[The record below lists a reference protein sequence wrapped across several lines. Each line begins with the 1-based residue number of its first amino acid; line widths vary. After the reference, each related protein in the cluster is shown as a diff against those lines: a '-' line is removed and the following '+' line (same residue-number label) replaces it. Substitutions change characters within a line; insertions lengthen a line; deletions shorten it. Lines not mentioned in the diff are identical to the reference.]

1 MRLSGVILGS
11 AILAIAFA
19 SPSRAF
25 DPEDT
30 TSSLVTKF
38 LSASKIQQEAL
49 RGTEMEVDID
59 AQLPKLK
66 ESGKMKVLKKISDLG
81 KIAYHRLGQFVG
93 DRTVETEVI
102 ARYLELEN
110 DNADNPSVAITPA
123 NYKFRLKTKMSQ
135 GDSRID
141 IFELTPRKKMVGLFK
156 GELWVDASTGMPL
169 RESGTLVK
177 TPSIFL
183 KSVSFVN
190 EYKLENGVSLPS
202 HIECHVDTRIAGRA
216 DLNVRFSNVASTS
229 EEEQPQ
235 IADAP

>member
-1 MRLSGVILGS
+1 MILGS